1 MGVSSPKLSLLATDK
16 GIKLMLVDRH
26 LRDCVFVDM
35 QIEVQSAYFAQV
47 YTCQVIKCT

>member
-1 MGVSSPKLSLLATDK
+1 MFLLSPTD
-16 GIKLMLVDRH
+16 MH

-35 QIEVQSAYFAQV
+35 KIEVQSAYSVQV